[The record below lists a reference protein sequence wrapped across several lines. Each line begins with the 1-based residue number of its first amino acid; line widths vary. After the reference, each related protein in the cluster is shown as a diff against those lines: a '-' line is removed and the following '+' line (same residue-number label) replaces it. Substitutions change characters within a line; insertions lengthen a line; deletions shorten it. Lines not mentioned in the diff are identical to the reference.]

1 MKLISEHCEAG
12 PPNTTRWWDDRSFTD
27 QTRPAGPP
35 TEATEQIEQTE
46 QTEPTEPTDRQN

>member
-1 MKLISEHCEAG
+1 MGITYIHL
-12 PPNTTRWWDDRSFTD
+12 WWDDRSFTD